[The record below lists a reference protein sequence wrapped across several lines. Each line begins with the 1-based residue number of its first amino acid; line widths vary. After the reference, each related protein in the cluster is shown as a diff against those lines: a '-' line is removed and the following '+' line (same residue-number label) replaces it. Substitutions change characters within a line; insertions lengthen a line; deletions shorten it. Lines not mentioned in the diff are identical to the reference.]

1 MAGLSGIDLN
11 LLAVLSALLEERNV
25 TRAGMRLRLSQPTIS
40 GALARLRQ
48 HFGDELLVRSGREY
62 QLTPVA
68 AQLLPAVREALAQAD
83 RTLSAP
89 APFDPATS
97 ERRFSIAIS
106 GQSLL
111 SVSALV
117 KHVRAEAPRVRLEAW
132 PVTPVLLEAG
142 RAGLL
147 GYDVLVAPAG
157 FWADGQPEVI
167 ARDRLVY
174 VADPANPRL
183 RDGTLTA
190 ADLQALPHAA
200 ARLPHPG
207 ADPAAA
213 ALERL
218 GITPAVVLTTGGW
231 LPLAFL
237 VAGTD
242 LVAAIPERL
251 ARRVAAAAGVTIAAI
266 TEPALADIEL
276 TEAAWWHPMRAADPA
291 LTWLRTTLREVAAQL
306 DSTSP
311 ANASAHGAP
320 PGPSSPDG
328 AALPPSG
335 QAG

>member
-1 MAGLSGIDLN
+1 MAGVSGIDLN

-25 TRAGMRLRLSQPTIS
+25 TRAGVRLSLSQPTIS

-62 QLTPVA
+62 QLTPA
-68 AQLLPAVREALAQAD
+68 AMRLMPAVREALAQAD

-89 APFDPATS
+89 VPFDPAAS
-97 ERRFSIAIS
+97 ERRFSVAIS

-111 SVSALV
+111 SLSGLARR
-117 KHVRAEAPRVRLEAW
+117 VREQAPRARLDTW
-132 PVTPVLLEAG
+132 PVTPALLEAG

-147 GYDVLVAPAG
+147 GYDVVVAPAG

-183 RDGTLTA
+183 RDGTLSA

-207 ADPAAA
+207 AHPAAA
-213 ALERL
+213 ALEQA
-218 GITPAVVLTTGGW
+218 GITPDVVVTTGGW

-251 ARRVAAAAGVTIAAI
+251 ARRVGAAAGVTIA
-266 TEPALADIEL
+266 TVTDPRLAAIEL

-291 LTWLRTTLREVAAQL
+291 LTWLRATLRATAEDHEPAGPLGSGPADGHDSAGTGEV
-306 DSTSP
+306 T
-311 ANASAHGAP
+311 GAT
-320 PGPSSPDG
+320 GP
-328 AALPPSG
+328 
-335 QAG
+335 

>member
-291 LTWLRTTLREVAAQL
+291 LTWLRTTLRESAAILNDDSGNREVTGVA
-306 DSTSP
+306 
-311 ANASAHGAP
+311 
-320 PGPSSPDG
+320 GP
-328 AALPPSG
+328 
-335 QAG
+335 

>member
-25 TRAGMRLRLSQPTIS
+25 TRAGVRLSLSQPTIS

-48 HFGDELLVRSGREY
+48 HFGDELLIRSGREY
-62 QLTPVA
+62 QLTPA
-68 AQLLPAVREALAQAD
+68 AIRLMPAVREALAQAD

-97 ERRFSIAIS
+97 ARRFSIAIS

-111 SVSALV
+111 SLSGLV
-117 KHVRAEAPRVRLEAW
+117 KHVHAKAPRVRLEAW
-132 PVTPVLLEAG
+132 PLTPALLEAG
-142 RAGLL
+142 QPGLL

-167 ARDRLVY
+167 IRDRLVW

-183 RDGTLTA
+183 RDKTLTPD
-190 ADLQALPHAA
+190 DLQALPHAA

-251 ARRVAAAAGVTIAAI
+251 ARRVSAAAGVTIATI
-266 TEPALADIEL
+266 TEPALAAIEL

-291 LTWLRTTLREVAAQL
+291 LTWLRTTLRDIAAQL
-306 DSTSP
+306 GSASS
-311 ANASAHGAP
+311 ASAAP
-320 PGPSSPDG
+320 GRAWPDG
-328 AALPPSG
+328 APLSPSG